1 MIDFDQGGSGA
12 SAADLGSMLASLMT
26 LRLVDPENSVDGL
39 GTAFLAGYR
48 AVRPLPPSA
57 ELRWYTAAA
66 LVAERAIRAVNRVN
80 QPVLEILPQVLEMA
94 EATLAGKLTID
105 D

>member
-12 SAADLGSMLASLMT
+12 AAADMGSVLGT
-26 LRLVDPENSVDGL
+26 LLTTQLLRPDTAVDGL
-39 GTAFLAGYR
+39 GAAFLDGYR
-48 AVRPLPPSA
+48 AVRALPSGA

-80 QPVLEILPQVLEMA
+80 S
-94 EATLAGKLTID
+94 AGARGAAAN
-105 D
+105 